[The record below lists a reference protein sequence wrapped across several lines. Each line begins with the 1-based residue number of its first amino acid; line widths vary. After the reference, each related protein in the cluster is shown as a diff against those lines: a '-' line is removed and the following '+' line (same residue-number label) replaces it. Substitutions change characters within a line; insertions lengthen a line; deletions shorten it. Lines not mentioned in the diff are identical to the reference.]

1 MLDAVTGVADLKLLW
16 ERWELEQMPVLEV
29 KGLNTEWSE
38 CFAPAQRTKTR
49 SCEEPSQPER
59 NAVGVATVH
68 YTGNSI

>member
-1 MLDAVTGVADLKLLW
+1 
-16 ERWELEQMPVLEV
+16 MPALEV

-49 SCEEPSQPER
+49 SREEPSQPER
-59 NAVGVATVH
+59 SADGVATVH